1 MSHVFLMVLLG
12 MLLVAVAACSSSRDG
27 GGQGKPPA
35 ASSPVGVMPPLTDEE
50 KAIIVSKGTE
60 PPFTGKYWNATARGV
75 YLCRQCGAPLYLS
88 DSKFESHCGW
98 PSFDDEIPGAVKR
111 QPDADGRRTEILCR
125 PMWRPPRAHL
135 RGRAFHAQGHAALRQ
150 LGVNRVRGGGQMAA
164 GAGGLRGRVFLGR
177 GAPLPRRA
185 GRDRGAVGLH
195 RRHQGKTDLRAGL
208 HRHDRPRRERG
219 NPLRAGQGVVRAAR
233 SGASSTST
241 TPPRKTA
248 RARMSARST
257 ARRSSTQ
264 PRSRKRRLSSSLRSC
279 AEGLRR
285 CYRGRARLD
294 VLGRRGLPPGLHHQA
309 SRSHVPHARG

>member
-111 QPDADGRRTEILCR
+111 QPDADGRRTEILCAR
-125 PMWRPPRAHL
+125 CGGHLGHIFEGEHFTPKDTRHCVNSASIVFVAEDKWPLERAVFAGGCFWGVEHL
-135 RGRAFHAQGHAALRQ
+135 FRDVPGVIAVRSGYTGGTREKPTYEQVCTGTTGHAESVEILFEPAKVSYEQLARRFFDIHDPTEKNRQGPDVGTQYRSAIFYTTPQQKKTAEQLIALLRQ
-150 LGVNRVRGGGQMAA
+150 
-164 GAGGLRGRVFLGR
+164 
-177 GAPLPRRA
+177 
-185 GRDRGAVGLH
+185 
-195 RRHQGKTDLRAGL
+195 
-208 HRHDRPRRERG
+208 
-219 NPLRAGQGVVRAAR
+219 
-233 SGASSTST
+233 
-241 TPPRKTA
+241 
-248 RARMSARST
+248 
-257 ARRSSTQ
+257 
-264 PRSRKRRLSSSLRSC
+264 
-279 AEGLRR
+279 GLRR